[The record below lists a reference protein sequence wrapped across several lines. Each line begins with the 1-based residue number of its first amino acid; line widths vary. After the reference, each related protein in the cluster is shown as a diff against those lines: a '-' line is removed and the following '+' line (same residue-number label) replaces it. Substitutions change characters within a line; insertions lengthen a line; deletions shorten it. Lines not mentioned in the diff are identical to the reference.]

1 MNSSFSKVHLSTSR
15 KAAITSLYVIL
26 IMVTVLGNLL
36 VVRAFSKFA
45 NLRTVSNTILVSL
58 AVADMLMVFVF
69 ILHITN
75 IQFPRL
81 TPRHQLCSVASMLN
95 LTVNAIIILHLALI
109 SVERFLAI
117 KYALSYHTL
126 VTHRRAI
133 IASAAVWFWGI
144 SISMI
149 FPESLKA
156 DGLKTFKEFLQ
167 GLTPC
172 FVSEEPFFL
181 HSESVQ
187 AYLVFLVVALLV
199 MPIGI
204 IVTSYSYIFRVAW
217 KQRIKIQ
224 DGQNSHLHKIFR
236 RREMK
241 GAWTVAIVVGLC
253 LVSFIPLLVTLCL
266 HFLNVTTVK
275 IHQMH
280 GVYFAASM
288 NAWWNPL
295 IYCWRNESFR
305 RNIKR
310 LLKCC
315 PHHSRVD
322 GRKR

>member
-1 MNSSFSKVHLSTSR
+1 MNSSFSKVYLSTSR

-133 IASAAVWFWGI
+133 IASAVVWFWGI

-156 DGLKTFKEFLQ
+156 DGLKTLKEFLQ

-181 HSESVQ
+181 HSE
-187 AYLVFLVVALLV
+187 
-199 MPIGI
+199 
-204 IVTSYSYIFRVAW
+204 
-217 KQRIKIQ
+217 
-224 DGQNSHLHKIFR
+224 
-236 RREMK
+236 
-241 GAWTVAIVVGLC
+241 
-253 LVSFIPLLVTLCL
+253 
-266 HFLNVTTVK
+266 
-275 IHQMH
+275 
-280 GVYFAASM
+280 
-288 NAWWNPL
+288 
-295 IYCWRNESFR
+295 
-305 RNIKR
+305 
-310 LLKCC
+310 
-315 PHHSRVD
+315 
-322 GRKR
+322 

>member
-81 TPRHQLCSVASMLN
+81 TPRHQLCSVTSMLN

-133 IASAAVWFWGI
+133 IASAVVWFWGI

-172 FVSEEPFFL
+172 FVSKEPFF
-181 HSESVQ
+181 
-187 AYLVFLVVALLV
+187 LVFLVVALLV

-204 IVTSYSYIFRVAW
+204 IVTSYNYIFSVAW

-253 LVSFIPLLVTLCL
+253 LVSFVPLLVTLCL

-275 IHQMH
+275 IHQMQ

-295 IYCWRNESFR
+295 IYCWRNEIFR